1 MTFSKSGVH
10 SSSAETAAVSPQ
22 KERGSSLR
30 WSPSTVGALPGMC
43 PNRSSGRDH
52 REMIA
57 PRENSIVVSALAVIG
72 DVETLAFR
80 FHGGTKT
87 DDHVDELVE
96 DRRSNA
102 GPEQRG
108 SDGLA
113 LRNHLGD
120 EVVGTGVVAGDVGV
134 VGDADAT

>member
-1 MTFSKSGVH
+1 MTSSLCRCCCCHHFDGSRAVWQIFSWV
-10 SSSAETAAVSPQ
+10 ARQQ
-22 KERGSSLR
+22 KERGSNLR
-30 WSPSTVGALPGMC
+30 WSPSTVRALPGMC

-72 DVETLAFR
+72 NVETFALR

-108 SDGLA
+108 TDGLA

-120 EVVGTGVVAGDVGV
+120 EVVGTG
-134 VGDADAT
+134 

>member
-1 MTFSKSGVH
+1 MTFSLFVWPPFRRLWRDLAIPFFLK
-10 SSSAETAAVSPQ
+10 
-22 KERGSSLR
+22 KERGSNLR
-30 WSPSTVGALPGMC
+30 WSPSTVRALPGMC

-72 DVETLAFR
+72 NVETFAFR

-96 DRRSNA
+96 DRRSN
-102 GPEQRG
+102 
-108 SDGLA
+108 
-113 LRNHLGD
+113 
-120 EVVGTGVVAGDVGV
+120 
-134 VGDADAT
+134 